1 LHFSVSEQFENI
13 LTISKQIVSHI
24 CNGEELEEKL
34 GLLLGW
40 KNKLNY
46 TPDAIGMKRNIAEE
60 VLRVGKY
67 YLD

>member
-1 LHFSVSEQFENI
+1 
-13 LTISKQIVSHI
+13 
-24 CNGEELEEKL
+24 
-34 GLLLGW
+34 
-40 KNKLNY
+40 LNY